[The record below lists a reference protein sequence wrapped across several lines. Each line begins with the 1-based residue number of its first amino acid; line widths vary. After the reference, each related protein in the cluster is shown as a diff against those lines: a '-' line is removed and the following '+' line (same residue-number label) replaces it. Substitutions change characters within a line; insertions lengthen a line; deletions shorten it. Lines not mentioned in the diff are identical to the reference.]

1 MELLVEDQRQLHIF
15 GVQSYERSGA
25 MLNDFN
31 PEMTRWN
38 RLQSRPMAMCHRIGA
53 AQVAQAG
60 VMGLQVGFRL

>member
-38 RLQSRPMAMCHRIGA
+38 RLQLRPMAMCHRIA
-53 AQVAQAG
+53 A
-60 VMGLQVGFRL
+60 RK